1 MAAIT
6 KVATVTIS
14 SKDEKSPSAYRNPFS
29 GVDSLEKAERVFQSV
44 QRNTAYLRDP
54 SLIQGDPPA
63 LFAMKRGD
71 YVLASQYL
79 KWGGVLTL
87 DESHREWI
95 LEQPWLLV
103 DYPQLTEQIRNIRW
117 EAAETLQEKKAMLQ
131 QALVEYA
138 LFGRADE
145 IKWIAERA
153 SEHNI
158 ALSLVRPLECAI
170 RGNFADVIQAL
181 CTTFDVSAVS
191 EKEKKHL
198 VQIAVKMGYP
208 DLLPVLESL
217 EFPISEEQ
225 IQRMK
230 DLTSV
235 YEALSSSIRLP
246 RAPSAMAD
254 EHHGGYTNKST
265 AEEEYKWMVSFVF
278 HSLRL
283 GVGIREILDLLHFRR
298 RGMAGRCGLL
308 DLHSFGFPIQPG
320 TNTFTTFR
328 GAYKEYGEKIRAK
341 YRKFPIFVKTAING
355 VQIPLTE
362 IHKDYWYHTD
372 GTNRDIILDEVAKLC
387 VPLQKCIQ
395 EDIRRPIAE
404 VIWLISHAP
413 LSERGTPTILR
424 ALVDGLCLFQHR
436 DPTDYRYE
444 VNCDALTYAERQEF
458 VRDFSARV
466 PLKQTLRDHPVY
478 QMEGCL
484 SAITPGF
491 GIL

>member
-6 KVATVTIS
+6 RVATVTIS
-14 SKDEKSPSAYRNPFS
+14 HKDEKSPSAYQNPFS

-44 QRNTAYLRDP
+44 QRDNAYLRDP
-54 SLIQGDPPA
+54 SLIQDDPPA
-63 LFAMKRGD
+63 LSALKRGD

-87 DESHREWI
+87 NESHREWV
-95 LEQPWLLV
+95 LEFPWLLV
-103 DYPQLTEQIRNIRW
+103 DYPLLTEQIRNIRW
-117 EAAETLQEKKAMLQ
+117 EAAETPQEKKAMLQ

-145 IKWIAERA
+145 IEWVADRA

-170 RGNFADVIQAL
+170 RGNFTDVLHAL
-181 CTTFDVSAVS
+181 CSTFEISAVS
-191 EKEKKHL
+191 EKERKKL

-208 DLLPVLESL
+208 DLLPAL
-217 EFPISEEQ
+217 EFYEFQVTEEQ

-235 YEALSSSIRLP
+235 YKALSPSIRLP
-246 RAPSAMAD
+246 KAPSAMAD
-254 EHHGGYTNKST
+254 VDHGGHTNKST

-283 GVGIREILDLLHFRR
+283 GVGVREILDLLQFRR
-298 RGMAGRCGLL
+298 RGMAGKCGLL

-328 GAYKEYGEKIRAK
+328 GAYREYGEKIRAK
-341 YRKFPIFVKTAING
+341 YREFPIFVKTAING
-355 VQIPLTE
+355 VEVPLTE
-362 IHKDYWYHTD
+362 IHEDLWWHTD
-372 GTNRDIILDEVAKLC
+372 GTNRDIILDEVGKLC
-387 VPLQKCIQ
+387 ASLQKCIQ

-424 ALVDGLCLFQHR
+424 ALIDGLCLFQHR
-436 DPTDYRYE
+436 DPVDFRYE
-444 VNCDALTYAERQEF
+444 VNCDALTYVDKEEF

-466 PLKQTLRDHPVY
+466 PLKQTLQDHPVY

-484 SAITPGF
+484 STITPGF